1 MKYSSRATIW
11 RMLALLL
18 AFVLVAAACGDDD
31 EEAAPQAPAE
41 EPAEEPAE
49 APAEEPMEEPAEEP
63 MEEPA
68 EEPAEEPMEEP
79 AEEPMEEP
87 AEDMPVDLASVCPN
101 PVVIQTDWFPQATH
115 GFWYQL
121 IDHANAAVDN
131 NSASYSGPAVADPN
145 LTIEIRGGGPLT
157 GYQQEYSLLHADRD
171 ILLATTNLDAVI
183 SASAAFPTVGVFVP
197 FDKHPQ
203 NFMWDPATHDIST
216 IEDIRDSGATVL
228 VSSNAVYAEALG
240 AIGKLDPGQID
251 YSWDFSPARFVGE
264 GGAIVQ
270 QGFATNSEYQ
280 YENSIEQWGR
290 EVSTMLVHDAGY
302 PNYRT
307 VQVHPDSVTEAA
319 DCLSLFVP
327 LVQQAVVD
335 FLANPGPAL
344 RITEYLS
351 AEYSSPVPLSPEENE
366 YATSQMTAVN
376 LVGNGANDVL
386 GDYEEDRVQEMIDI
400 TVPIFLGQGSDTVN
414 PDVTAGDLYTNRFI
428 DDSIGL

>member
-1 MKYSSRATIW
+1 MAI
-11 RMLALLL
+11 
-18 AFVLVAAACGDDD
+18 
-31 EEAAPQAPAE
+31 
-41 EPAEEPAE
+41 
-49 APAEEPMEEPAEEP
+49 
-63 MEEPA
+63 
-68 EEPAEEPMEEP
+68 
-79 AEEPMEEP
+79 
-87 AEDMPVDLASVCPN
+87 DLASVCPN

-121 IDHANAAVDN
+121 IDHANAAVDTN
-131 NSASYSGPAVADPN
+131 TASYSGPAVADPN
-145 LTIEIRGGGPLT
+145 LTIQIRGGGPLT
-157 GYQQEYSLLHADRD
+157 GFQQQYSLLHADRD
-171 ILLATTNLDAVI
+171 ILLADTNLDAVI

-203 NFMWDPATHDIST
+203 NFMWDPATYDISS

-228 VSSNAVYAEALG
+228 VDSSAVFAEALG

-264 GGAIVQ
+264 GGGIVQ

-280 YENSIEQWGR
+280 YEHSIEQWGR
-290 EVSTMLVHDAGY
+290 EVETMLVHDAGY

-335 FLANPGPAL
+335 FLADPGPAL
-344 RITEYLS
+344 RVTEHLS
-351 AEYSSPVPLSPEENE
+351 AEYSSPVPLSPDENE
-366 YATSQMTAVN
+366 YATGQMTAVS
-376 LVGNGANDVL
+376 LVGNGTNDVL
-386 GDYEEDRVQEMIDI
+386 GDYEEDRVQAMIDI
-400 TVPIFLGQGSDTVN
+400 TVPIFVDSGSDTVD
-414 PDVTAGDLYTNRFI
+414 PDVTAGDLFTNEFI